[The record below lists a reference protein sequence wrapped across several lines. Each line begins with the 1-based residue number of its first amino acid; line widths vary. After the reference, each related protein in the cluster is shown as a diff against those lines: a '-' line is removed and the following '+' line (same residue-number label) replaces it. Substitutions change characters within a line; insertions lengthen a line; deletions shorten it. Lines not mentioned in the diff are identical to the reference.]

1 MPEEIKE
8 EIKEETNTAGKQEET
23 QITKEAEATKEPKK
37 KGPVR
42 KFFKSFVDVKRWM
55 AYDEVSGNVKTTF
68 GLYRRLFTKSAK
80 PVYHETYE
88 ESIARQNLTEAQLT
102 TRKKAFLYSA
112 LSYFVFALCL
122 FLYFVQLLLNKHL
135 FAAFFDLILVGVL
148 TLLAYHEHFWYMQMQ
163 KRKLG
168 CNFHDWISFILRGAK

>member
-8 EIKEETNTAGKQEET
+8 EIKTEGKKEESKET
-23 QITKEAEATKEPKK
+23 KK
-37 KGPVR
+37 RGPVR

-68 GLYRRLFTKSAK
+68 GLYRRLFTSSTK

-88 ESIARQNLTEAQLT
+88 ESIARQNLTEAQLIA
-102 TRKKAFLYSA
+102 RKKAFLYSA

-122 FLYFVQLLLNKHL
+122 FLYFIQILLNKHL
-135 FAAFFDLILVGVL
+135 FVALFDLILVSVL
-148 TLLAYHEHFWYMQMQ
+148 FLLAYHEHFWYMQMQ
-163 KRKLG
+163 KKKLG
-168 CNFHDWISFILRGAK
+168 CNFHDWINFILRRAK

>member
-8 EIKEETNTAGKQEET
+8 ETKVEGKKEEAKGIEET
-23 QITKEAEATKEPKK
+23 KKIKK

-68 GLYRRLFTKSAK
+68 GLYHRLFSPRAKS
-80 PVYHETYE
+80 VYHETYE

-102 TRKKAFLYSA
+102 ARKKAFLYSA

-122 FLYFVQLLLNKHL
+122 FLYFIQILLNKHL
-135 FAAFFDLILVGVL
+135 FAAIFDLVLVGIL
-148 TLLAYHEHFWYMQMQ
+148 SMLAYHEHFWYMQMQ

-168 CNFHDWISFILRGAK
+168 CSFHDWICFILRRAK